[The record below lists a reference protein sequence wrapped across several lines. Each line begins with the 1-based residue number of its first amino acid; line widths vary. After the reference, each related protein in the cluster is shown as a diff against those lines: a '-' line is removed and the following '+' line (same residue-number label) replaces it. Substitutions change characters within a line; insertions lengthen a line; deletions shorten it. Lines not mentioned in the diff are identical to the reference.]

1 MTPVELVLIVVL
13 CGYAVYKQSQ
23 RHEVT
28 GGGRRFKLAIIYGG
42 VGLIVGGF
50 YVPETS
56 LEWVFFA
63 ASVAASVV
71 VGVVRARFTHVWVD
85 GGHTYSQGT
94 VVSISLF
101 LALVLAKFA
110 LGTLAYFLDVS
121 DDGGFGEVLILIGIM
136 VGIQAEL
143 VWRRAQAMTAAADA
157 PARGADT
164 HDRTGGAHG

>member
-13 CGYAVYKQSQ
+13 CGYAVYRQSQ
-23 RHEVT
+23 RHEVI
-28 GGGRRFKLAIIYGG
+28 GGSRFKLAIIYVV
-42 VGLIVGGF
+42 VGLVVGGF
-50 YVPETS
+50 YVPETT

-71 VGVVRARFTHVWVD
+71 VGAVRARFTRVWVD
-85 GGHTYSQGT
+85 GGHVYAKGT

-101 LALVLAKFA
+101 VALVAAKFA

-121 DDGGFGEVLILIGIM
+121 DDGGFGEVLIMIGIM

-143 VWRRAQAMTAAADA
+143 VWRRAQALPAATD
-157 PARGADT
+157 PSVHSQDT
-164 HDRTGGAHG
+164 HDRAGSEHE